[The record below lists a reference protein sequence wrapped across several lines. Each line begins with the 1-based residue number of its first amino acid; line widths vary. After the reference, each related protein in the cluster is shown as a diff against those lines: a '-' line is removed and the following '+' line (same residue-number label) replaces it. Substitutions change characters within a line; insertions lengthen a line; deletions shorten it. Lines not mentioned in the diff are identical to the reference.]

1 MMTKTVQS
9 VTVHSM
15 MQLIINAKQSGNGAG
30 EIEVEPFFGKV
41 FSHPR
46 LSFFV
51 FFPFVCCLFQYF
63 GEKTRSSK
71 LVLLTTQIIDSEA
84 KTKKLK
90 KL

>member
-1 MMTKTVQS
+1 MYTEPVPMMTKTVQS
-9 VTVHSM
+9 VIVHSM

-51 FFPFVCCLFQYF
+51 FFSICLLSFSIF
-63 GEKTRSSK
+63 WRKN
-71 LVLLTTQIIDSEA
+71 
-84 KTKKLK
+84 
-90 KL
+90 